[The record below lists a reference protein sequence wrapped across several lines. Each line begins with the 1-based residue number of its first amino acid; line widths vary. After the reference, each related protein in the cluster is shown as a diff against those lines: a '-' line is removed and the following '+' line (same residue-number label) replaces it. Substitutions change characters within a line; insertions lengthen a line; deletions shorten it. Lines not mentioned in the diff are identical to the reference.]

1 MIRMRLAHPALTEGG
16 MRWLHASDDVLVYVR
31 EHAEG
36 SVLVAAAR
44 AGFQVELPDGA
55 VHGTG
60 TALVGDATFDG
71 TTLRGAGPS
80 FTAWALPATQLPA
93 FGSA

>member
-1 MIRMRLAHPALTEGG
+1 
-16 MRWLHASDDVLVYVR
+16 
-31 EHAEG
+31 
-36 SVLVAAAR
+36 
-44 AGFQVELPDGA
+44 

-80 FTAWALPATQLPA
+80 FTAWALPGIQLPA
-93 FGSA
+93 FRSA